1 MINIALLQPEMPGN
15 VGSVIRTCSCFGY
28 KLYLVG
34 PVGFPIHTQIFKRYA
49 ASHLIEP
56 IYFNSNTE
64 FFTNTKEYQKIGTSA
79 HAETSYSLFQFTSN
93 MIVLFGSESKGLQ
106 NIANELKVNIKI
118 PMEKKGKCLNL
129 AVSVGII
136 AAHYFSQNL

>member
-1 MINIALLQPEMPGN
+1 MISIALLQPEMPGN
-15 VGSVIRTCSCFGY
+15 VGSIIRTCSCFGY

-34 PVGFPIHTQIFKRYA
+34 PIGFPIHTQTFKRYA

-56 IYFNSNTE
+56 LYFNSNLE
-64 FFTNTKEYQKIGTSA
+64 FFNKTKECQKIGTSSY
-79 HAETSYSLFQFTSN
+79 AEINYNSFQFNSN

-106 NIANELKVNIKI
+106 NIVNKLEINIKI
-118 PMEKKGKCLNL
+118 PMAKREKCLNL

-136 AAHYFSQNL
+136 TAHYFTQNL